1 MKYFALISLALINS
15 VLSFI
20 PQFSGK
26 SLQTFEP
33 FYDDDQSKTVIFHTA
48 VFNQVP
54 NYVYSELISK
64 LNEENLKVV
73 IPGNKLKFKNLEDD
87 LTVVGH
93 SSGAISA
100 INNCKNKKVK
110 KLILIDPID
119 NRGLNKEEDEDE
131 LIELNNLDQLLL
143 LYTKKSYD
151 WSVIPFSFPFV
162 PEKYS
167 LKPKDIYLGN
177 KNTDKKIIEISKYG
191 HGDVLNKGWADLLHN
206 TIAKGKDE
214 RDDIYKYHK
223 WISYVVKKISFNEEE
238 ELNNINS
245 KFKYFKLKNK
255 IINEDEEL

>member
-20 PQFSGK
+20 PQFTGK

-119 NRGLNKEEDEDE
+119 NMKMN
-131 LIELNNLDQLLL
+131 
-143 LYTKKSYD
+143 
-151 WSVIPFSFPFV
+151 
-162 PEKYS
+162 
-167 LKPKDIYLGN
+167 
-177 KNTDKKIIEISKYG
+177 
-191 HGDVLNKGWADLLHN
+191 
-206 TIAKGKDE
+206 
-214 RDDIYKYHK
+214 
-223 WISYVVKKISFNEEE
+223 
-238 ELNNINS
+238 
-245 KFKYFKLKNK
+245 
-255 IINEDEEL
+255 